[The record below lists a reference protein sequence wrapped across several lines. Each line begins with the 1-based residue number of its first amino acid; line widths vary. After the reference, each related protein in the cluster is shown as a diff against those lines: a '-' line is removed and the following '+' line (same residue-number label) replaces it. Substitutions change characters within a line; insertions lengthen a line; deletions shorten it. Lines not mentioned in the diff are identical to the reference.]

1 MLIPVRLYTILI
13 SQVVSLSDEFV
24 WRKRYRILLIPDVM
38 RIPTIRYYVGSLSD
52 YVLSGG

>member
-1 MLIPVRLYTILI
+1 MLIPVRLYSILI